1 MIGTPFSFQVDML
14 YDEYQQ
20 KGTRN
25 KRPYKVVIIDEVDS
39 MLIDEKSNQTLLASQ
54 FAGFAELITP
64 MKIIWQTI
72 VTKDIIKEGDKIF
85 LYQKGEK
92 QGEIIKGEANEVM
105 SVIID
110 DLRKKFNN

>member
-1 MIGTPFSFQVDML
+1 MKFDHNLNEKPSASLQPKKCYAGLNIVIGTPFSFQVDML

-20 KGTRN
+20 RETRN

-54 FAGFAELITP
+54 FAGFSELITS
-64 MKIIWQTI
+64 MRIIWQTI

-85 LYQKGEK
+85 LYQKG
-92 QGEIIKGEANEVM
+92 
-105 SVIID
+105 
-110 DLRKKFNN
+110 